1 MTSTTP
7 TVTDTVRCYLH
18 GWNDHDGEAV
28 AATFAASGTYADPT
42 LPAPLPKAAIADYV
56 TGLTTAF
63 PDLVFVTDEFIV
75 DGDRVVIPWR
85 MQGTNAGPMPGLPE
99 PTGRRCDLPGV
110 DVVTV
115 GPHGIDSVVGYFDQK
130 TFLEQLGL

>member
-1 MTSTTP
+1 MTRTT
-7 TVTDTVRCYLH
+7 TAAETAERYLR
-18 GWNDHDGEAV
+18 GWNDHDGDAV
-28 AATFAASGTYADPT
+28 TATFAESGTYADPT
-42 LPAPLPKAAIADYV
+42 LPAPLPKAAIAGYV
-56 TGLTTAF
+56 SGLTEAI
-63 PDLVFVTDEFIV
+63 PDLVFVADEFVV